1 MEILLLIGIV
11 LIVWYVIRVR
21 GKSKI
26 EVDYTGNKI
35 DRALKNSE
43 SLINNQKGKLIK
55 YSEKKISK
63 SYITGCS
70 WVLSNNN
77 HDSILYT
84 FRSNN
89 ELLLTKNGV
98 VEKATYELIIDSNS
112 ILITENN
119 VTEHYNIVNMEND
132 ILFLNKVSTDKIF
145 VFVNQTKLKDEMKS
159 AFIQGSRELLK
170 KEAHFIESKNNND
183 YLFNYVYDNWKN
195 INPNKSILNFITSLE
210 DKTIYDSQGY
220 VDWLKL
226 DNGNTSHEYAK
237 YLVEKKYNC

>member
-1 MEILLLIGIV
+1 M
-11 LIVWYVIRVR
+11 
-21 GKSKI
+21 
-26 EVDYTGNKI
+26 
-35 DRALKNSE
+35 
-43 SLINNQKGKLIK
+43 
-55 YSEKKISK
+55 
-63 SYITGCS
+63 
-70 WVLSNNN
+70 SNNN
-77 HDSILYT
+77 HESILYT

-98 VEKATYELIIDSNS
+98 VQKATYELIIDSNS

-159 AFIQGSRELLK
+159 AFIEGSRELLK
-170 KEAHFIESKNNND
+170 KEEHFIESKNNNN

-210 DKTIYDSQGY
+210 GKTTYDSQGY